1 MNTPVVARAIICS
14 CLLTLHI
21 FAGDVGIPDRT
32 LEQLRTRASALYPE
46 AVQVRRSL
54 HRMPE
59 PCFQEN
65 QTSRFIADYLKGLG
79 LAVETGLGGTG
90 VKAILRGTRKQP
102 VVGIR
107 ADMDALPIPEKTG
120 LPFSSNNT
128 GFMHACGHDGHMTY
142 ALMAATILSEM
153 KDQIPGTI
161 VFLFQPCEEGTS
173 DGSPSGA
180 QTMIDAGALQNPDI
194 DIMLGLHGMPG
205 KTGSVSFR
213 EGPLMA
219 NVAFLSITIRG
230 KSSHGAAP
238 HQGIDAIYAS
248 ANAIL
253 QFQSLISR
261 SKDPEQQAVLTIGTI
276 NGGVRQ
282 NVIAEEVKLSGTVRT
297 FSFDTENMIETG
309 MRKILDGLAVSTGI
323 SYEMQFHRAA
333 KFVNNDSNLTRM
345 AIPLFERILR
355 KENVTTSR
363 PMTIGEDFAAYTHTI
378 PSLFFFL
385 GIGEGRSLHTPDFS
399 IDEDA
404 LQTGPILLSATAL
417 DYLYRHQARQ

>member
-1 MNTPVVARAIICS
+1 MKTPVISAALLAI
-14 CLLTLHI
+14 CLFRMSL
-21 FAGDVGIPDRT
+21 FAETPVIPDQVLDRLKTRT
-32 LEQLRTRASALYPE
+32 VDLYPD
-46 AVQVRRSL
+46 AVRIRRQL

-65 QTSRFIADYLKGLG
+65 ETSRFIADYLRELG
-79 LAVETGLGGTG
+79 LEVETGIGGTG
-90 VKAILRGTRKQP
+90 IKAILRGTKDKP

-107 ADMDALPIPEKTG
+107 ADMDALPIPEETG
-120 LPFSSNNT
+120 LPFSSANE

-142 ALMAATILSEM
+142 ALIAAQVLSGM

-173 DGSPSGA
+173 DGTPSGA
-180 QTMIDAGALQNPDI
+180 QTMIDAGALENPKI

-219 NVAFLSITIRG
+219 NVAFMNITIRG

-248 ANAIL
+248 ATAIL

-261 SKDPEQQAVLTIGTI
+261 TKDPYQQAVLTIGTI

-282 NVIAEEVKLSGTVRT
+282 NVIAEEVKMAGTVRT
-297 FSFDTENMIETG
+297 FDFDTEDMIETG

-323 SYEMQFHRAA
+323 TYELQFHRAA
-333 KFVNNDSNLTRM
+333 KFVNNDGNLAKM
-345 AIPLFERILR
+345 AFPLFERILG
-355 KENVTTSR
+355 KENVTVSR
-363 PMTIGEDFAAYTHTI
+363 PMTVGEDFAAYSHTI

-385 GIGEGRSLHTPDFS
+385 GIGEGEALHTPDFS
-399 IDEDA
+399 IDEEA
-404 LQTGPILLSATAL
+404 LKTGPVLLSAAAL
-417 DYLYRHQARQ
+417 EYLYRALPGE